1 VAVDICGSLLEG
13 ARWHVLRIAEHR
25 EDWRPCSAEEN
36 GLVKAKEVG
45 SSDRMAPAG
54 SEAERRRPAVPAR
67 AARTKAR
74 IADAVITLLA
84 ESGSSRVTHR
94 LVAAQAG
101 VSLAATTY
109 HYATKGEMI
118 ADASR
123 RLLDGYV
130 ESFRRTARRQRRGKG
145 RAPDLGTFVTKLL
158 TNASGR
164 YRRLAL
170 AWCEII
176 LEAARTPEGHALADE
191 WFGKLF
197 EAWGDLGRAMYG
209 ELSDAAVVSG
219 IDTAIGLLFITL
231 PLELRPA
238 QVVAVFAAGVD
249 PVTHWAPRDAAAEP
263 GASPPARRTPK
274 ARETRERI
282 LEGAIALLVAN
293 GAGAVT
299 YKAVAQECG
308 LTIAAPAYHFGS
320 IDGLLKAAE
329 VELFARSKHRYRDMV
344 GSAAATGQT
353 LDRLADMTAA
363 VFVREVTQHGRA
375 AIAIYSIGVE
385 SARRLHLRSA
395 VWSAIA
401 DQAKAWRR
409 QLEQLNPDVAA
420 FDAMR
425 MQAVFIGK
433 QIRALST
440 GCPIAQLSAARSAF
454 REEIAA
460 AGKMPSH

>member
-1 VAVDICGSLLEG
+1 M
-13 ARWHVLRIAEHR
+13 
-25 EDWRPCSAEEN
+25 PKN
-36 GLVKAKEVG
+36 VG
-45 SSDRMAPAG
+45 SSERMATDG
-54 SEAERRRPAVPAR
+54 SVRERRQPGSPAR

-84 ESGSSRVTHR
+84 EAGSSRVTHR
-94 LVAAQAG
+94 LVAAAAG

-130 ESFRRTARRQRRGKG
+130 ESFRRAALRQRRGKG
-145 RAPDLGTFVTKLL
+145 RAPDLAGFVTKLL

-176 LEAARTPEGHALADE
+176 LEAARTAEGHAIADE

-197 EAWGDLGRAMYG
+197 EAWSDLARAMYG
-209 ELSDAAVVSG
+209 ELSDEAVVSG

-231 PLELRPA
+231 PLELKPE
-238 QVVAVFAAGVD
+238 QVAAVFAAGAD
-249 PVTHWAPRDAAAEP
+249 PVIHWAPRDSAPEAGP
-263 GASPPARRTPK
+263 SPPARRTPK

-329 VELFARSKHRYRDMV
+329 AELFARSKHRYRDMV
-344 GSAAATGQT
+344 GSAGGAGLT
-353 LDRLADMTAA
+353 LDGLADLTAA

-385 SARRLHLRSA
+385 SARRLDLRSA
-395 VWSAIA
+395 VWSVIA

-409 QLEQLNPDVAA
+409 QLEQLNQDVAA
-420 FDAMR
+420 FDALR

-440 GCPIAQLSAARSAF
+440 GSPIAQLSAARSAF
-454 REEIAA
+454 RDEIAA
-460 AGKMPSH
+460 AGRASTH

>member
-1 VAVDICGSLLEG
+1 MKPKNLGSGDGIG
-13 ARWHVLRIAEHR
+13 A
-25 EDWRPCSAEEN
+25 
-36 GLVKAKEVG
+36 
-45 SSDRMAPAG
+45 AG
-54 SEAERRRPAVPAR
+54 QVAR

-94 LVAAQAG
+94 LVAAAAG

-109 HYATKGEMI
+109 HYVTKSEMI

-130 ESFRRTARRQRRGKG
+130 ESFRRAAQRQRRGRG
-145 RAPDLGTFVTKLL
+145 RALDLGSFVTKLL

-176 LEAARTPEGHALADE
+176 LEAARTTEGHAIADE

-197 EAWGDLGRAMYG
+197 EAWADLARAMYG
-209 ELSDAAVVSG
+209 ELSDEAILSG
-219 IDTAIGLLFITL
+219 VDTAIGLLFITL
-231 PLELRPA
+231 PLELKPA
-238 QVVAVFAAGVD
+238 QVAAVFAAGAD
-249 PVTHWAPRDAAAEP
+249 PVTHWAPRDPAPEA
-263 GASPPARRTPK
+263 GQSPPVRRTPK

-282 LEGAIALLVAN
+282 LEGAIAVLVAN

-344 GSAAATGQT
+344 GSAAPGQT
-353 LDRLADMTAA
+353 LDGLADLTAA

-375 AIAIYSIGVE
+375 AIAIYSIGIE
-385 SARRLHLRSA
+385 SARRLDLRAA
-395 VWSAIA
+395 VWSVIA

-440 GCPIAQLSAARSAF
+440 GCPIAQLSAARGAF
-454 REEIAA
+454 RDEIAA